1 MKRTASR
8 RSPGAGRRP
17 RRPAPVAGRA
27 GVRKALAEP
36 ELSRF
41 GLRVAQGP
49 GYHGG
54 LVTTEPSSPKFT
66 GYPRVAIVGRP
77 NVGKSTLLNRMHGSR
92 VSIVEPTAGVTRD
105 RISVPARLPTSG
117 GLRNIEVIDTGGI
130 GIVDRDDLGPHV
142 ERQVQAAMGAAD
154 VVLFMVDARDGLT
167 PLDLEVARR
176 LRGMPQPVILVVN
189 KTEGQEQQW
198 VVDEFRR
205 LGIEEGPFAISAQN
219 GTGLHP
225 LYDRL
230 AELLPAEADGPNVFD
245 RDAGPPPKIAIVGRR
260 NAGKSTLVN
269 ALAGEERM
277 IVSEIPG
284 TTRDSVDVVFE
295 RDGKSFVAIDTAGIR
310 RRTRLADGIEFYSDA
325 RSKKA
330 IRRADVVFL
339 MIDATQELGAID
351 KRLARY
357 VIDHYKPVVI
367 VANKWDAMPVPD
379 KRGMERYLRDELPGL
394 AFAPIVFASAIQ
406 ARGLDELL
414 STSES
419 LWEQSRRR
427 VGTGELNRVLRRA
440 LEGNVPSSRARFAR
454 LLYATQASSAPP
466 TIVLFFKNKKIV
478 GKELVRYL
486 QNRLRNELGFPNIPL
501 QIAIRDRESMKAE
514 EA

>member
-1 MKRTASR
+1 MSTDPELHADS
-8 RSPGAGRRP
+8 GAPAPDAAPDAAPAR
-17 RRPAPVAGRA
+17 RRPA
-27 GVRKALAEP
+27 
-36 ELSRF
+36 
-41 GLRVAQGP
+41 
-49 GYHGG
+49 
-54 LVTTEPSSPKFT
+54 
-66 GYPRVAIVGRP
+66 RVAIVGRP

-105 RISVPARLPTSG
+105 RVSVPARLRTPWGVRS
-117 GLRNIEVIDTGGI
+117 IEVIDTGGI

-142 ERQVQAAMGAAD
+142 ERQVEAAMGAAD

-176 LRGMPQPVILVVN
+176 LRGIPQPVMLVVN
-189 KTEGQEQQW
+189 KTEGREQRW

-205 LGIEEGPFAISAQN
+205 LGVSEGPFAISAQN
-219 GTGLHP
+219 GEGLGP
-225 LYDRL
+225 LYERL
-230 AELLPAEADGPNVFD
+230 SELLPAEDDTAPEADLAP
-245 RDAGPPPKIAIVGRR
+245 APPPRIAIVGRR

-310 RRTRLADGIEFYSDA
+310 RRTKLADGIEFYSDA

-339 MIDATQELGAID
+339 MLDATQELGAID

-357 VIDHYKPVVI
+357 VVDHYKPVVI

-379 KRGMERYLRDELPGL
+379 RKGMERYLRDELPGL
-394 AFAPIVFASAIQ
+394 AYAPIVFASAREAQ
-406 ARGLDELL
+406 GLDELL
-414 STSES
+414 ASSEH
-419 LWEQSRRR
+419 LWAQARRR
-427 VGTGELNRVLRRA
+427 VGTGELNRALRRA
-440 LEGNVPSSRARFAR
+440 LEGRVPSSRARFAR
-454 LLYATQASSAPP
+454 LLYATQAGTTPP
-466 TIVLFFKNKKIV
+466 TFVLFFKSKKMV

-486 QNRLRNELGFPNIPL
+486 QNRLRRELGFENIPL
-501 QIAIRDRESMKAE
+501 QIAIRDRQKLEAE
-514 EA
+514 ERE